1 MSSTAEI
8 DNILASGDLPL
19 IGAVPDSGPNR
30 DTDWSALPNGRK
42 ARLTGA
48 AAGLR
53 GVDLDTYIVFAEN
66 ADRAGHRMRTGMP
79 RIAVEAGLTRRNV
92 IHARDRLVA
101 GAWLR
106 CDRASKGGIVRPG
119 KPNPTGEWS
128 VYLSPRAVEIVEW
141 GKNGELR
148 KAVGAPTKSQRRRAL
163 DPHAGRRL
171 WGRS

>member
-1 MSSTAEI
+1 MSNVAT
-8 DNILASGDLPL
+8 
-19 IGAVPDSGPNR
+19 IGAVPDSKPNR

-48 AAGLR
+48 AAGLT
-53 GVDLDTYIVFAEN
+53 GADLTVLVVFAEN
-66 ADRAGHRMRTGMP
+66 ADRAGRRMRAGMP

-119 KPNPTGEWS
+119 QPNPTGEWS
-128 VYLSPRAVEIVEW
+128 VYVSPRAVEIVEW